1 MKIGIMQPYFLP
13 YIGYWQLIQCVD
25 KYVIYDDV
33 NFIKGGWINRN
44 RYLYQGEA
52 KIFNI
57 IMKEASSF
65 KKINEVELMPSKEKY
80 NPMEKLLSTF
90 TMAYKKAPF
99 YAEVYAVLEKIVH
112 FETNNLSCFIEN
124 SIREICKYLQIETE
138 LILSSKIEK
147 NNDLKKEARVIEI
160 CKHLGGDT
168 YINAIG
174 GKELY
179 ESQDFEKEG
188 LKLNFLKTGDIIYKQ
203 FNNEFVPNLSIVDV
217 MMFNNKEEIKKM
229 LSDYSL
235 EV

>member
-13 YIGYWQLIQCVD
+13 YIGYWQLIRCVD

-65 KKINEVELMPSKEKY
+65 KKINEIELMPSKEKY

-99 YAEVYAVLEKIVH
+99 YREAYAVLEEIVR
-112 FETNNLSCFIEN
+112 FETNNLSRFIEN
-124 SIREICKYLQIETE
+124 SIREICRYLEIDTE
-138 LILSSKIEK
+138 LILSSEIEK
-147 NNDLKKEARVIEI
+147 NDELKKEERVMEI
-160 CKHLGGDT
+160 CRRLGGDT

-179 ESQDFEKEG
+179 RSEDFEKEG
-188 LKLNFLKTGDIIYKQ
+188 LRLNFLRTQEIVYKQ
-203 FNNEFVPNLSIVDV
+203 FNNEFVPNLSIADV
-217 MMFNNKEEIKKM
+217 MMFNDKEEIKKM

-235 EV
+235 EI